1 MKEHTSPLAVSD
13 RSRNPRLLRRS
24 STLPNRRSAGV
35 GWSGWLVGS
44 RRRAGDPHGGRNGG
58 RKCVTGGPSCLLALG
73 FLLGLALFQ
82 IGRASRT
89 RVRRGS
95 LRYAGRQTAL
105 GESWRDLLQ
114 KTKR

>member
-1 MKEHTSPLAVSD
+1 
-13 RSRNPRLLRRS
+13 
-24 STLPNRRSAGV
+24 
-35 GWSGWLVGS
+35 
-44 RRRAGDPHGGRNGG
+44 
-58 RKCVTGGPSCLLALG
+58 LG